1 MNDRRID
8 YQERLIQQNS
18 NGVIS
23 DFSFE
28 VGSRRSS
35 QFLGNM
41 EIWVPQSP
49 AAMDEKF
56 RSHHHQNGVVQAKL
70 SSSST
75 IMSRFETPASAFYA
89 TERCMGFSQ
98 YDSQVAFSSPGSQ
111 LISSDQSQ
119 SETYSTIED
128 SAHEQP
134 NFDFRNPIPS
144 MAKSQLST
152 SNILGSNGQFGYEP
166 NLHVD
171 TSTSVRILP
180 EYCTSY
186 STSPY
191 TQLSFGSHEEEKK
204 QQCQN
209 ISSGN
214 NNISNNN
221 GCIITPLNSVL
232 NGASNSSK
240 SRIRWTQDLHE
251 KFVECANRLGGA
263 DKATPKAILKLM
275 ETEGLTIF
283 HVKSHLQ
290 KYRIAKYLPDSTE
303 GKYDK
308 RTSLNDTTQFETTAG
323 SQMREALQ
331 LQLDVQRRLHEQLE
345 IQRNLQ
351 LQIEEQGKQL
361 KKMFDMQQ
369 KTSNSFF
376 KSQSSDIT
384 SQDDAPSTS
393 NDEDQF
399 SFVEPSENTQYPS
412 KIS

>member
-8 YQERLIQQNS
+8 YQQRLIQQNS

-41 EIWVPQSP
+41 EIWIPQSP

-70 SSSST
+70 SSSSSST

-152 SNILGSNGQFGYEP
+152 SNILGSNGQRV
-166 NLHVD
+166 L
-171 TSTSVRILP
+171 T

-221 GCIITPLNSVL
+221 GCITPVNSVL

-263 DKATPKAILKLM
+263 D
-275 ETEGLTIF
+275 IF
-283 HVKSHLQ
+283 LERI

-303 GKYDK
+303 GYNFFLEGKKGFLIFYRNIIWKGTLILRCLVKKSEDI
-308 RTSLNDTTQFETTAG
+308 G

>member
-8 YQERLIQQNS
+8 YQQRLIQQNS

-41 EIWVPQSP
+41 EIWIPQSP

-70 SSSST
+70 SSSSSST

-152 SNILGSNGQFGYEP
+152 SNILGSNG
-166 NLHVD
+166 H
-171 TSTSVRILP
+171 
-180 EYCTSY
+180 
-186 STSPY
+186 TSPY

-221 GCIITPLNSVL
+221 GCITPVNSVL

-251 KFVECANRLGGA
+251 N
-263 DKATPKAILKLM
+263 
-275 ETEGLTIF
+275 
-283 HVKSHLQ
+283 
-290 KYRIAKYLPDSTE
+290 
-303 GKYDK
+303 
-308 RTSLNDTTQFETTAG
+308 G